1 MICRLFNDIAVSVV
15 SYALARWL
23 PLPGAFRGDKTML
36 RISMINE
43 SGQRVRL
50 ALEGWL
56 VGAWVEELRKES
68 EQQLSEAKALQLDLA
83 RVWFVDPRGV
93 ALLRELAGRQVEYVN
108 CSSFLS
114 RQLEEATI
122 FGPGMAADPCELNSV
137 RTHIPEFDAKLARE
151 RELIERV
158 LAGEKDLFYELIQP
172 CERGVFLAA
181 ASILGN
187 DADAEDAAQE
197 AFLKAYRN
205 LDRFRQDSKFSTWLI
220 QIVINNARMKLRK
233 DRRLVYAADAG
244 HETSEGDY
252 IPTDFA
258 DWREIPSE
266 ALELS
271 ELREALNKA
280 LNSLPEKYRIVLIL
294 RDVQQMSI
302 AETAKALGI
311 SEENVKTRTSRARL
325 QMRDR
330 LAPGWGG
337 AWGKA
342 HSE

>member
-1 MICRLFNDIAVSVV
+1 MTRTVAIVD
-15 SYALARWL
+15 
-23 PLPGAFRGDKTML
+23 
-36 RISMINE
+36 
-43 SGQRVRL
+43 VR
-50 ALEGWL
+50 E
-56 VGAWVEELRKES
+56 
-68 EQQLSEAKALQLDLA
+68 
-83 RVWFVDPRGV
+83 P
-93 ALLRELAGRQVEYVN
+93 
-108 CSSFLS
+108 
-114 RQLEEATI
+114 
-122 FGPGMAADPCELNSV
+122 NSAQ
-137 RTHIPEFDAKLARE
+137 TPIPELHSKVTRE

-158 LAGEKDLFYELIQP
+158 LAGEKDLFYELIRP

-205 LDRFRQDSKFSTWLI
+205 LDRFRQESKFSTWLI
-220 QIVINNARMKLRK
+220 QIAINNARMKLRK
-233 DRRLVYAADAG
+233 DRCLLHKAIDAG
-244 HETSEGDY
+244 QETTEGDY

-266 ALELS
+266 ALEQS

-280 LNSLPEKYRIVLIL
+280 LNSLPEKYRIVFIL

-302 AETAKALGI
+302 AETAKALGV

-337 AWGKA
+337 AWRKA
-342 HSE
+342 RSK

>member
-1 MICRLFNDIAVSVV
+1 MLSPPPERVSLCSPQMAVSFRLFGGSISVD
-15 SYALARWL
+15 LWL
-23 PLPGAFRGDKTML
+23 CMTRSLFNTHGMRGNIQT
-36 RISMINE
+36 
-43 SGQRVRL
+43 
-50 ALEGWL
+50 
-56 VGAWVEELRKES
+56 
-68 EQQLSEAKALQLDLA
+68 QLMQGLDMGEPQLDSKA
-83 RVWFVDPRGV
+83 
-93 ALLRELAGRQVEYVN
+93 
-108 CSSFLS
+108 
-114 RQLEEATI
+114 
-122 FGPGMAADPCELNSV
+122 
-137 RTHIPEFDAKLARE
+137 ARE

-158 LAGEKDLFYELIQP
+158 LAGEKDLFYDLIQP
-172 CERGVFLAA
+172 YERGVFLAA

-187 DADAEDAAQE
+187 DADAEDTAQE

-205 LDRFRQDSKFSTWLI
+205 LAGFRQEAKFSTWLI
-220 QIVINNARMKLRK
+220 QIAINDARMKLRK
-233 DRRLVYAADAG
+233 DRRHLYKAIEG
-244 HETSEGDY
+244 GQKPNEGDY

-266 ALELS
+266 ALEQS

-280 LNSLPEKYRIVLIL
+280 LDSLPEKYRTVLIL

-311 SEENVKTRTSRARL
+311 SEENAKTRTSRARL
-325 QMRDR
+325 RMRDH

>member
-1 MICRLFNDIAVSVV
+1 
-15 SYALARWL
+15 
-23 PLPGAFRGDKTML
+23 ML
-36 RISMINE
+36 RILMIDDSE
-43 SGQRVRL
+43 QRVRL

-56 VGAWVEELRKES
+56 VGPWVDELRKES
-68 EQQLSEAKALQLDLA
+68 EQQLSEAKALRIDLA
-83 RVWFVDPRGV
+83 KVLFVDPRGV

-108 CSSFLS
+108 CSIFLS
-114 RQLEEATI
+114 QQLKEATMTGTLPI
-122 FGPGMAADPCELNSV
+122 DDVPEVNSAQMPLPELDSKV
-137 RTHIPEFDAKLARE
+137 ARE

-158 LAGEKDLFYELIQP
+158 LAGEKDLFCELIRP

-197 AFLKAYRN
+197 AFMKAYRN
-205 LDRFRQDSKFSTWLI
+205 LDRFRQESKFSTWLI
-220 QIVINNARMKLRK
+220 QIAINNARMKLRR
-233 DRRLVYAADAG
+233 DRRLVHTSIDAG
-244 HETSEGDY
+244 QETSDGDY

-266 ALELS
+266 ALEQT

-325 QMRDR
+325 QIRDR

-337 AWGKA
+337 AWRKA
-342 HSE
+342 SSK